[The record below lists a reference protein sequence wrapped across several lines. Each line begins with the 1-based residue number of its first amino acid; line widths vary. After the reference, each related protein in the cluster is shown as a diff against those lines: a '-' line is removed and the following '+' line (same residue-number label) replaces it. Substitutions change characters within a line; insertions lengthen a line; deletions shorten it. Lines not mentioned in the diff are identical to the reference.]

1 MQQRMERSSEHP
13 KCLACGGALEQALKV
28 SGSLRC
34 HDCRDLQAPL
44 RPELVEPE
52 HVADV
57 RRAA

>member
-1 MQQRMERSSEHP
+1 MERSSDQP

-44 RPELVEPE
+44 RPEHVEPE
-52 HVADV
+52 HVADM